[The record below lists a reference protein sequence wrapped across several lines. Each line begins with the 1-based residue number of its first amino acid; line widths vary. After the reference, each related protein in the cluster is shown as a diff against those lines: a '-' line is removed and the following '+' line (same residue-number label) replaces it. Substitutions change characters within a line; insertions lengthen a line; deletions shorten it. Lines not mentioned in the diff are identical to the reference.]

1 MKDVIELA
9 KQAGI
14 HVPSDA
20 THSHAALERFAALV
34 RNAALEEAAQKC
46 RNNHQRFKSYTGT
59 LRAHD
64 EDIAAAVESL
74 KEPKP

>member
-1 MKDVIELA
+1 MKDAIELA
-9 KQAGI
+9 NQAGLCLANDEKPLI
-14 HVPSDA
+14 
-20 THSHAALERFAALV
+20 ERFAALV

-64 EDIAAAVESL
+64 EDIAAAIESL
-74 KEPKP
+74 KEPTP